1 MTFWNELNAAP
12 IQQHHF
18 AVEFGSFW
26 KPYEVKS
33 ITMPQLEISEGQ
45 YRMGNHYYK
54 YPGTSKWNDVVITI
68 VDTGDAAQQIMS
80 KLMAQGYYHD
90 VNSNTPQVAKNK
102 KLITDLV
109 TIRQHRTRTVL
120 MTKPEKKEKE
130 GGFLS
135 FLGFKKKESNSGP
148 SHFMVD
154 DPVAEGFSYGYNTWY
169 LHSCWIKAVNFGTHD
184 YSSDDLTTIEI
195 SIAYDWAELTQGDAQ
210 TSPLGVYR
218 PVDEPMSPR
227 AARKQQRIEARAERK
242 EARKNNREAR
252 KAERE
257 KKRRGDGG

>member
-1 MTFWNELNAAP
+1 MTFWKELNAAP

-18 AVEFGSFW
+18 AVEFGENW
-26 KPYEVKS
+26 LPYEVKS

-80 KLMAQGYYHD
+80 KLMGQGYYY
-90 VNSNTPQVAKNK
+90 SKGSTTPQVEKTRTLN
-102 KLITDLV
+102 TDLV
-109 TIRQHRTRTVL
+109 TIRQNRTRTVM
-120 MTKPEKKEKE
+120 MTKPEKKQADG
-130 GGFLS
+130 GGFFS

-148 SHFMVD
+148 SYFMVD
-154 DPVAEGFSYGYNTWY
+154 DPKDKGFSYGYNTWY

-195 SIAYDWAELTQGDAQ
+195 TIAYDWAELTQGDAD
-210 TSPLGVYR
+210 TFALDVYY
-218 PVDEPMSPR
+218 PPDEPMSPR
-227 AARKQQRIEARAERK
+227 AQRKQQRIAARQERK
-242 EARKNNREAR
+242 AARQANRDARRNNQVIEGA
-252 KAERE
+252 
-257 KKRRGDGG
+257 D